1 MMTKSILMAFLSAL
15 AAVNASP
22 TGATTSPSCVTA
34 IGIPSIDPNCLPLK
48 AEGVNAAPPPK
59 FLFSANNYCA
69 TFDRKF
75 ASITVLADTLPAG
88 ATCTVVTYTGPGCTS
103 TSKESSSSGGCIRI
117 SALPTAQSAK
127 YVCKGGS

>member
-1 MMTKSILMAFLSAL
+1 MTKSILMAFLSGL
-15 AAVNASP
+15 AAVNAVP
-22 TGATTSPSCVTA
+22 AGASTSPSCVTA
-34 IGIPSIDPNCLPLK
+34 IGIPSTDANCLPLK
-48 AEGVNAAPPPK
+48 GESINLAPPPK

-88 ATCTVVTYTGPGCTS
+88 ASCQVVTYTGAGCTG

-117 SALPTAQSAK
+117 SALPSTLSAK
-127 YVCKGGS
+127 YVCK